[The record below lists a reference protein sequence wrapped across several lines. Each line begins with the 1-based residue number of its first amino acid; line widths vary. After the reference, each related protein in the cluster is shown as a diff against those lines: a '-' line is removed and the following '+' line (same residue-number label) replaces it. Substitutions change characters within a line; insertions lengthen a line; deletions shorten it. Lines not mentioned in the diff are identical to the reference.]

1 MNRNRRRME
10 QIVTT
15 DLVYTDLTLFN
26 AHGSHGSHGF
36 FTRDFFEHEIRR
48 RPTDRREV
56 ISRITRIIFHTE
68 LTLSFLT
75 HTDLTDLTDLL
86 TENREYL
93 F

>member
-1 MNRNRRRME
+1 ME